1 MGMVP
6 RMQRPP
12 FRLLIALL
20 LAFVLASCGSVSVN
34 LPDEIGAGFDLEATL
49 DDLRN
54 CDTLSDTFVAVVRE
68 AAEDLDALAETT
80 GGRVPAAELAE
91 RVDVIS
97 STTYWDVARR
107 LGCNA
112 VAQRVDTLDRL
123 RDLSPDSAAGDDL
136 VTEVI
141 RELEAQQPG

>member
-1 MGMVP
+1 PEHIV
-6 RMQRPP
+6 
-12 FRLLIALL
+12 
-20 LAFVLASCGSVSVN
+20 
-34 LPDEIGAGFDLEATL
+34 AGVALEAAL
-49 DDLRN
+49 DELTHRW
-54 CDTLSDTFVAVVRE
+54 TARGTFVAVWRKAVK
-68 AAEDLDALAETT
+68 DLAALAEST
-80 GGRVPAAELAE
+80 GGRVPAAELAD

-97 STTYWDVARR
+97 STTYWDVALR

-112 VAQRVDTLDRL
+112 DAQRVDTLDRL

>member
-1 MGMVP
+1 M
-6 RMQRPP
+6 
-12 FRLLIALL
+12 
-20 LAFVLASCGSVSVN
+20 S

-54 CDTLSDTFVAVVRE
+54 CDTLSDTFVAVVRQ
-68 AAEDLDALAETT
+68 AAEDLDAMAAAT

-97 STTYWDVARR
+97 STAYWDVVRR

-112 VAQRVDTLDRL
+112 VAQRIDTLEQL
-123 RDLSPDSAAGDDL
+123 RSLSPDSGSGQDL

-141 RELEAQQPG
+141 RELETQQPG

>member
-1 MGMVP
+1 MVP
-6 RMQRPP
+6 GMHRSLA
-12 FRLLIALL
+12 RLAKLVL
-20 LAFVLASCGSVSVN
+20 LAVLLTACGGVSVN
-34 LPDEIGAGFDLEATL
+34 LPDEIGAGFDLESTL

-54 CDTLSDTFVAVVRE
+54 CDTLSETFVAVVRE
-68 AAEDLDALAETT
+68 AAEDLDGMAEST

-91 RVDVIS
+91 RVDALS
-97 STTYWDVARR
+97 GTAYWEVARR

-123 RDLSPDSAAGDDL
+123 RDLSPDSEAGDDL

-141 RELEAQQPG
+141 RQLEAQQPG

>member
-1 MGMVP
+1 MVP
-6 RMQRPP
+6 GMHPSVPRVA
-12 FRLLIALL
+12 RLVL
-20 LAFVLASCGSVSVN
+20 LAVILTACGGVSVS

-54 CDTLSDTFVAVVRE
+54 CDTLSETFVAVVRE
-68 AAEDLDALAETT
+68 AAEDLDALAEST
-80 GGRVPAAELAE
+80 GGRVAAAELAE
-91 RVDVIS
+91 RVDALS
-97 STTYWDVARR
+97 ATAYWEVARR

-123 RDLSPDSAAGDDL
+123 RELSPDSEAGDDL

-141 RELEAQQPG
+141 RQLEARQTG

>member
-1 MGMVP
+1 MVP
-6 RMQRPP
+6 GMH
-12 FRLLIALL
+12 RLLARFFLFASLSIAV
-20 LAFVLASCGSVSVN
+20 AACGGVSVS
-34 LPDEIGAGFDLEATL
+34 LPDEIGAGFDLEDTL

-68 AAEDLDALAETT
+68 AAEDLDAMAETT
-80 GGRVPAAELAE
+80 GGRVPATELAE

-97 STTYWDVARR
+97 GTAYWEVARR

-141 RELEAQQPG
+141 RQLEAQQPG

>member
-1 MGMVP
+1 
-6 RMQRPP
+6 MQRPVP
-12 FRLLIALL
+12 RFVTFSL
-20 LAFVLASCGSVSVN
+20 LAVLLTACAGVSVD

-54 CDTLSDTFVAVVRE
+54 CDTLSETFVAVVRE
-68 AAEDLDALAETT
+68 AAEDLDALAEST

-91 RVDVIS
+91 RVDALS
-97 STTYWDVARR
+97 STAYWEVARR

-123 RDLSPDSAAGDDL
+123 RELSPDSAAGDDL

-141 RELEAQQPG
+141 RQLEAQQTG

>member
-1 MGMVP
+1 MHRTVT
-6 RMQRPP
+6 R
-12 FRLLIALL
+12 FAAFALL
-20 LAFVLASCGSVSVN
+20 LTLGACGGVSVN

-68 AAEDLDALAETT
+68 AAEDLDAMAEAT

-97 STTYWDVARR
+97 STAYWEVARR

-112 VAQRVDTLDRL
+112 VAQRVDTLEQL
-123 RDLSPDSAAGDDL
+123 RNLSPDSGSGQDL